1 MMRNF
6 EKTTKFLKTGAEYWE
21 LSVGGQGSTT
31 CLNQDFARDYFFFAF
46 GNGNGSALFFR
57 SRGRPV
63 PM

>member
-6 EKTTKFLKTGAEYWE
+6 EKTTKILKTGAEYWE
-21 LSVGGQGSTT
+21 LSIGEQGFTI
-31 CLNQDFARDYFFFAF
+31 CPNQDLPGDYFFFAF